1 LPLQFAALFIM
12 TLSMENELTVT
23 QAFMH
28 TGLFLAGGLAYLAYA
43 MLVAWFLRPRIKQ
56 QVLAEALFELARYIQ
71 IKADFYDMHTNLQA
85 QFNHLV
91 RQQIVLA
98 DKQQA
103 SRDLILRGR
112 PGARDAV
119 LIQVHYG
126 MIDLYETILSTHT
139 DYALLRRHFA
149 DTDVLNRLHELIRKA
164 AHDLESIAFAVTR
177 KRAST
182 ASVSYEAE
190 FLAVEA
196 VLQQLQTAYAH
207 EDNLMPGMPDEAM
220 IVLRTSYNKVREVI
234 DMIGQLHLASQT
246 PVGPLP
252 VLPEADMTPFLTQ
265 QKYELGLLISS
276 LNLRSSVFR
285 FALRVAMAIS
295 VGLLVADHL
304 PYASHGYWIVL
315 TIVIIL
321 KPSYSMTKQ
330 RRGDR
335 LLGTTIGCA
344 LTALILHLVH
354 APLALLGFLFL
365 ATVAVPSFV
374 YIKYRYTAIAA
385 SMQILLQ
392 INLMI
397 PNSTGV
403 IGERLL
409 DTLIGA
415 VIATAFSFV
424 LPSWE
429 YRALPRLI
437 KSVLQANRRYIEA
450 TRDLL
455 QSGGRDDLPY
465 RLCRK
470 RFMDCVAAL
479 SATLVRMLDEP
490 ASKQY
495 AVEELNLFIVENYLV
510 VSHVAAIR
518 LLLRRHAEG
527 LPKESVDG
535 ILQQVSA
542 RIGKM
547 LDQAQRLLDN
557 PPPLQSE
564 TAEIKPSHDDVT
576 GRFAGTEH
584 AGWSG
589 WQLLQRRCK
598 MLQADADKIVA
609 RSAALGRELQVVRQQ
624 V

>member
-1 LPLQFAALFIM
+1 
-12 TLSMENELTVT
+12 
-23 QAFMH
+23 
-28 TGLFLAGGLAYLAYA
+28 
-43 MLVAWFLRPRIKQ
+43 
-56 QVLAEALFELARYIQ
+56 
-71 IKADFYDMHTNLQA
+71 
-85 QFNHLV
+85 
-91 RQQIVLA
+91 
-98 DKQQA
+98 
-103 SRDLILRGR
+103 
-112 PGARDAV
+112 
-119 LIQVHYG
+119 
-126 MIDLYETILSTHT
+126 
-139 DYALLRRHFA
+139 
-149 DTDVLNRLHELIRKA
+149 
-164 AHDLESIAFAVTR
+164 
-177 KRAST
+177 
-182 ASVSYEAE
+182 
-190 FLAVEA
+190 
-196 VLQQLQTAYAH
+196 
-207 EDNLMPGMPDEAM
+207 
-220 IVLRTSYNKVREVI
+220 
-234 DMIGQLHLASQT
+234 
-246 PVGPLP
+246 
-252 VLPEADMTPFLTQ
+252 
-265 QKYELGLLISS
+265 
-276 LNLRSSVFR
+276 
-285 FALRVAMAIS
+285 
-295 VGLLVADHL
+295 
-304 PYASHGYWIVL
+304 VL

-455 QSGGRDDLPY
+455 QSGGRDDLLY

-470 RFMDCVAAL
+470 RFMDCVAGL

-490 ASKQY
+490 ANKQY

-527 LPKESVDG
+527 LPKESVDA

-542 RIGKM
+542 RVGNM

-564 TAEIKPSHDDVT
+564 AAEIKPSHDDV
-576 GRFAGTEH
+576 AGQEH
-584 AGWSG
+584 LAWSG

-609 RSAALGRELQVVRQQ
+609 RSAALGRELQVFRQR

>member
-1 LPLQFAALFIM
+1 
-12 TLSMENELTVT
+12 
-23 QAFMH
+23 
-28 TGLFLAGGLAYLAYA
+28 
-43 MLVAWFLRPRIKQ
+43 
-56 QVLAEALFELARYIQ
+56 
-71 IKADFYDMHTNLQA
+71 
-85 QFNHLV
+85 
-91 RQQIVLA
+91 
-98 DKQQA
+98 
-103 SRDLILRGR
+103 
-112 PGARDAV
+112 
-119 LIQVHYG
+119 
-126 MIDLYETILSTHT
+126 
-139 DYALLRRHFA
+139 
-149 DTDVLNRLHELIRKA
+149 
-164 AHDLESIAFAVTR
+164 
-177 KRAST
+177 
-182 ASVSYEAE
+182 
-190 FLAVEA
+190 
-196 VLQQLQTAYAH
+196 
-207 EDNLMPGMPDEAM
+207 MPGMPDEAV
-220 IVLRTSYNKVREVI
+220 IVLRTSYNKVREVV

-246 PVGPLP
+246 AVAPLP
-252 VLPEADMTPFLTQ
+252 VLPHADMTPFLTQ
-265 QKYELGLLISS
+265 QKYELGLLIAS

-295 VGLLVADHL
+295 VGLLVAEHL

-455 QSGGRDDLPY
+455 QSGGRDDLLY

-470 RFMDCVAAL
+470 
-479 SATLVRMLDEP
+479 TL
-490 ASKQY
+490 
-495 AVEELNLFIVENYLV
+495 
-510 VSHVAAIR
+510 HG
-518 LLLRRHAEG
+518 LRRRPVG
-527 LPKESVDG
+527 D
-535 ILQQVSA
+535 
-542 RIGKM
+542 
-547 LDQAQRLLDN
+547 
-557 PPPLQSE
+557 
-564 TAEIKPSHDDVT
+564 
-576 GRFAGTEH
+576 AG
-584 AGWSG
+584 
-589 WQLLQRRCK
+589 
-598 MLQADADKIVA
+598 ADA
-609 RSAALGRELQVVRQQ
+609 R
-624 V
+624 